1 MAKGKMN
8 LEQLE
13 RDLRE
18 TLARNNQIL
27 AIMKRVEAM
36 PVPEGKTSLEILNE
50 ELEAAGLTGVLNE
63 GS

>member
-8 LEQLE
+8 QAQLE
-13 RDLRE
+13 ESLRA

-27 AIMKRVEAM
+27 AIMKRVEEM
-36 PVPEGKTSLEILNE
+36 PIPEGKSALEVLNE

-63 GS
+63 NS